1 MQAIRLAVQENRAE
15 VEAVAEDAYSLYLER
30 MDKKPFPM
38 LDDYEVHISG
48 KHVHV
53 LEEQGRIVA
62 YVVLIPEDDKTLLL
76 DNIGVRSCFQKKG
89 YGKKLT
95 LFAERWAKERGYGRI
110 ILYTDVIMHE
120 NLAWYPAL
128 DYTQTHR
135 VQKKGYDRVY
145 FEKNV

>member
-1 MQAIRLAVQENRAE
+1 
-15 VEAVAEDAYSLYLER
+15 
-30 MDKKPFPM
+30 M

-95 LFAERWAKERGYGRI
+95 LLSGGRKSGATAE
-110 ILYTDVIMHE
+110 
-120 NLAWYPAL
+120 
-128 DYTQTHR
+128 
-135 VQKKGYDRVY
+135 
-145 FEKNV
+145 

>member
-62 YVVLIPEDDKTLLL
+62 YVVLIPEDDKRCCL
-76 DNIGVRSCFQKKG
+76 
-89 YGKKLT
+89 
-95 LFAERWAKERGYGRI
+95 I
-110 ILYTDVIMHE
+110 IL
-120 NLAWYPAL
+120 AFAL
-128 DYTQTHR
+128 VFKRKDM
-135 VQKKGYDRVY
+135 V
-145 FEKNV
+145 KNSRCLPSGGRKSGAMAE